1 MTNNSTKNYVKYYEG
16 NLPII
21 LSAPHGGDE
30 KPSDIKTRKKG
41 VFEKDDFT
49 FELTEEIIK
58 QFQKQVNKTPYCVI
72 ATISREKVDIN
83 RNITDAFFDE
93 KASIAYNQ
101 FHSLIK
107 KARVQVRKEFKKGLY
122 FDIHG
127 QSHSHGFI
135 EFGYLLNNDILKLKK
150 KRLKKYKNSSSIKT
164 LSNFSSK
171 SFIKQIKG
179 KNSLG
184 SLMSKKG
191 FKSIPSKHIP
201 YTKDE
206 NYFEGAFNT
215 FKYGSLDGGVINGIQ
230 VEFPYKN
237 CRDSKKNRKKCA
249 KAFVKAIIKFSKI
262 HLGIDLKSNPY
273 NCGTPS

>member
-1 MTNNSTKNYVKYYEG
+1 MTNNFIENHIKYYDG

-21 LSAPHGGDE
+21 ISAPHGGDE
-30 KPSDIKTRKKG
+30 KPKDIKTRKKG
-41 VFEKDDFT
+41 VFEKDDYT

-58 QFQKQVNKTPYCVI
+58 EFEKQIQKTPYCII

-83 RNITDAFFDE
+83 RKSSEAYFDE
-93 KASIAYNQ
+93 KASIPYNQ

-107 KARVQVRKEFKKGLY
+107 TARAKVKREFQKGLY

-184 SLMSKKG
+184 TLMSKKG
-191 FKSIPSKHIP
+191 YKSVPSKKIP
-201 YTKDE
+201 YAKDD

-215 FKYGSLDGGVINGIQ
+215 FKYGSLDEGVINGIQ

-249 KAFVKAIIKFSKI
+249 KAFVKTIIKFSKI
-262 HLGIDLKSNPY
+262 HLGINLKNI
-273 NCGTPS
+273 NILEN